1 MKRALITSFLLVST
15 CAAAASA
22 ESLDGSLTLGANIHR
37 AEKAKANEYRS
48 LGDGVFGG
56 LDLDYRDKDV
66 YTNLQGTIN
75 VIDSPNATQKTDL
88 EGNIDLKGGVTD
100 SFKVNLFYN
109 EMPHNFTFGAKTYL
123 TGIGSATLVK
133 PNATANPTAA
143 DYTNSFDYAISK
155 KNMGVGG
162 EISLKSPF
170 FFGVQADRS
179 TTVGLMPFALG
190 TSLREVPAPIDYTT
204 NNLYLQTGYRS
215 DRVIF
220 TIDGLISRFSNEND
234 RFSSFYSTSNPTT
247 YYPTYYG
254 YLPPDNN
261 YYKVGSSLTYRIPL
275 MDSTL
280 MARANYSML
289 RDDVTLFENS
299 GPIATQY
306 PTARNWGGRV
316 NYTTASTALTSRPMN
331 NLDTRIFFNFL
342 NKKNEGPE
350 DFNYGTTDYT
360 TERFDYNKRNMGVDV
375 GYKLPAKTKLSAGY
389 EYLNLH
395 RAIREDA
402 PSTEDHTMYMQVK
415 NDLFDWMSA
424 KVRYQRLMRSSDFE
438 DAALYA
444 NEPTGGVANTSAANT
459 SLYYK
464 IFFRPADTA
473 NRNQD
478 SIKVG
483 LDFEPIHGL
492 SLGVEYA
499 YKKDDYTNNYLGIL
513 DAERHEGYFDATYAA
528 SVFKLN
534 AYADIEVVESNSRFR
549 QLPRTTG
556 TSATL
561 YADPMGVS
569 NSNNFNWTSKR
580 QDVNYALGLKG
591 DVDVIKNILK
601 ASAGYRYEQA
611 DGSNDFTTNVTGVV
625 FNNVSRLD
633 DYLKQAV
640 DVKLT
645 CNVTPAFIVTAGY
658 LYEHLKYTDDADTGY
673 TYIVG
678 TNYLSGAYASPSY
691 NASMVY
697 LSGTFKF

>member
-1 MKRALITSFLLVST
+1 MKKALITSFLLVST
-15 CAAAASA
+15 CAAAVSA

-56 LDLDYRDKDV
+56 LDLDYRDKDA
-66 YTNLQGTIN
+66 YTNLEGTLNI
-75 VIDSPNATQKTDL
+75 IDSPNATQGTDL
-88 EGNIDLKGGVTD
+88 ESNLNLKGGLTD

-109 EMPHNFTFGAKTYL
+109 EIPHNFTFGAKTFVN
-123 TGIGSATLVK
+123 GIGTATLTK
-133 PNATANPTAA
+133 PVPGSNPTAA
-143 DYTNSFDYAISK
+143 SYTNSFDYAISK

-190 TSLREVPAPIDYTT
+190 TSLREYPAPIDYAT

-215 DRVIF
+215 DKVIF
-220 TIDGLISRFSNEND
+220 TLDGLLSHFVNEND
-234 RFSSFYSTSNPTT
+234 KFSGWNSTSSAT
-247 YYPTYYG
+247 YFG
-254 YLPPDNN
+254 YLPPDNK
-261 YYKVGSSLTYRIPL
+261 YYKVGSSLTYRIPF

-289 RDDVTLFENS
+289 RNDVTLFDNGTTGS
-299 GPIATQY
+299 Y
-306 PTARNWGGRV
+306 LTARNWGGRI
-316 NYTTASTALTSRPMN
+316 NYTTASTALTSKPMK

-350 DFNYGTTDYT
+350 DFNYGTASYT

-389 EYLNLH
+389 EYLNIH

-415 NDLFDWMSA
+415 NDLLDWMSA

-444 NEPTGGVANTSAANT
+444 NEPTGGVANSSAAT
-459 SLYYK
+459 SSLYYK

-483 LDFEPIHGL
+483 FDFEPIHGL

-528 SVFKLN
+528 SIFKLN
-534 AYADIEVVESNSRFR
+534 AYADLEVVESNSRFR
-549 QLPRTTG
+549 QLPRTT
-556 TSATL
+556 TAPTL
-561 YADPMGVS
+561 YADPMGFS
-569 NSNNFNWTSKR
+569 DANNFNWTSKR

-633 DYLKQAV
+633 DYIKQAF